1 MKLLAVM
8 RTSWKDPFNLR
19 LAADIIAGLATLA
32 LATAI
37 SVLSIAFSNSAGE
50 LLTEAMEPTRTVA
63 NVMDVAPRS
72 ALFTTEQFNELNEKI
87 DALVAD
93 ESVSEERSNIV
104 TAMEEDVFILKNA
117 SCTRDRL
124 MSGIRLWSAAADS
137 PFLSEGAGVRYLSG
151 GPFNQPGGHPDCAQ
165 PQDRDDDCLALESLP
180 AAPDSPDG
188 KNGPGNAFR
197 VGVIVNLSYLKEHSN
212 LDSSDLEKRR
222 QKGAK
227 LPTTIPIEFAVADR
241 FKATGTPD
249 PRVDLCV
256 SGIIDEPTYPDL
268 IFTEGLARAF
278 YLAPGETD
286 EASGSGP
293 VPRGIFHGRY
303 AADMW
308 QWETD
313 RPLVSLSGGE
323 ATSYFPETAEELD
336 YVGLREAGFAPYDRI
351 RLNVINWTVE
361 GERERIRDILL
372 QKHRLPPI
380 EGESAGELIALMRD
394 ATTGAAQEPDDP
406 FEDAPDDRVRAQL
419 RQRLNTE
426 LAAHAPDTVISP
438 AFKFDA
444 VGTDSG
450 RFRLQDTEASVFL
463 ELAIEPEGE
472 RVTVHAEPAWRV
484 FLGDARL
491 ARALQRLQ
499 GVIGAYEFVMF
510 LVVLVLAASASLL
523 LAFGHVVRK
532 TRDIGLLLTNGA
544 RPAAVFAIYMG
555 QIAVIAVAGWV
566 VGTALSHLAAYSL
579 ETYASKT
586 LDSFLKAVASE
597 QDMMPRT
604 VLEVTSRA
612 VLQAFLWVVPA
623 ALVGGIYPVLK
634 ASRSD
639 PLSNLSKV
647 G

>member
-1 MKLLAVM
+1 MKLLAMM
-8 RTSWKDPFNLR
+8 RTSGKDLFNLR
-19 LAADIIAGLATLA
+19 LAADVIAGLVTLA

-37 SVLSIAFSNSAGE
+37 SVLSIAFANSAGE

-63 NVMDVAPRS
+63 SVMDVASRS

-93 ESVSEERSNIV
+93 ESVSKERSNIV
-104 TAMEEDVFILKNA
+104 TGMEEDVFILKNA
-117 SCTRDRL
+117 SCTRERM
-124 MSGIRLWSAAADS
+124 MSGIRLWSAAAGS
-137 PFLSEGAGVRYLSG
+137 PFLSEESGVRYLSG
-151 GPFNQPGGHPDCAQ
+151 GPFKQTGGHPDCAQ
-165 PQDRDDDCLALESLP
+165 PRNPKDRCPALESLP

-188 KNGPGNAFR
+188 KNDPGNEFR

-212 LDSSDLEKRR
+212 LDSSDLENLR
-222 QKGAK
+222 QKGVE
-227 LPTTIPIEFAVADR
+227 LPTIPIEFAVDGR
-241 FKATGTPD
+241 FKASGTPD

-256 SGIIDEPTYPDL
+256 SGIIDEPSYPDL

-278 YLAPGETD
+278 YLASGETD
-286 EASGSGP
+286 EASGSGS
-293 VPRGIFHGRY
+293 VPRGIFHGHY
-303 AADMW
+303 AANMW

-313 RPLVSLSGGE
+313 RPLISLSGGH
-323 ATSYFPETAEELD
+323 ATPYFPETAEELD
-336 YVGLREAGFAPYDRI
+336 YVGLREAGFVPYDRI

-380 EGESAGELIALMRD
+380 EGEGAGELIALMRD
-394 ATTGAAQEPDDP
+394 ATTGAIQEQDDL

-419 RQRLNTE
+419 RQRLNTN
-426 LAAHAPDTVISP
+426 LAAHDPDTVISP
-438 AFKFDA
+438 SFKFDA

-484 FLGDARL
+484 LLGDARL

-510 LVVLVLAASASLL
+510 VVVLVLAASASLL

-586 LDSFLKAVASE
+586 LVSFLKAVASE
-597 QDMMPRT
+597 QDVMPRT
-604 VLEVTSRA
+604 VLEVTSSA

-623 ALVGGIYPVLK
+623 ALAGGIYPVLK